1 MNLILKSLKSKSSDA
16 STIGTLLTPFLS
28 SVVRYISNAHYKAS
42 LTSSRTWF
50 YPLDT
55 FLPPPFKSY
64 RLAQRGGRGTNTTG
78 TAATVP
84 IAAIKRSAPS
94 TRCSRS
100 AVG

>member
-28 SVVRYISNAHYKAS
+28 SDTFLTHTKAS
-42 LTSSRTWF
+42 TSSRTWF

-84 IAAIKRSAPS
+84 IAAIKRSAPAS